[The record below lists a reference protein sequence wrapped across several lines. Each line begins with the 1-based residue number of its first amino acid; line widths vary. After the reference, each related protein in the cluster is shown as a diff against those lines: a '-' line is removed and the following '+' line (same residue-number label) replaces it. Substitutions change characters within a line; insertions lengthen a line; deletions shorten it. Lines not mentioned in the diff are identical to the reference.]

1 MAVALPAS
9 GDVPSDAGCDPQDLV
24 FVHDAFRR
32 LYAVMPAGI
41 RATAPDRRRV
51 QSVAEA
57 IGLVNDA
64 LHHHHVLEDDL
75 FWDRLEQRRPACT
88 VHVELMK
95 LHHAQV
101 ATLLTA

>member
-1 MAVALPAS
+1 MAVALPPS

-32 LYAVMPAGI
+32 LYAVMPAGV
-41 RATAPDRRRV
+41 RATGSDRRRV
-51 QSVAEA
+51 EKVVRAV
-57 IGLVNDA
+57 GLVNGA
-64 LHHHHVLEDDL
+64 LHHHHLLEDDL

-95 LHHAQV
+95 HRPAQ
-101 ATLLTA
+101 